1 MHFEYL
7 GILDSNHTTFDLG
20 NFNKHLGYVNIHI
33 ESGHIDLVTVSGNG
47 TSLYAPSFGY
57 YLSLPHK
64 KNDVEIFFFNDC
76 HYNYDCYTHCFFNK
90 LNFDQEDSCMVGCD
104 LFDFHRN
111 CHCLNY
117 DFYEVPFFGNH
128 FRLDDCHEGCYYE
141 VNHRY
146 YPDYILLP
154 NEIGLHR
161 DIMSSNE
168 CENGNL
174 TCYNEIINKCTNS
187 ESCASVSVDHMTS
200 YNSPRHER
208 TNESIFLLKNK
219 VWTTTSSTTGTE
231 TTTTETDTTY
241 THTSTTKTDTTNLYV
256 YNSN

>member
-1 MHFEYL
+1 M
-7 GILDSNHTTFDLG
+7 
-20 NFNKHLGYVNIHI
+20 K
-33 ESGHIDLVTVSGNG
+33 
-47 TSLYAPSFGY
+47 
-57 YLSLPHK
+57 
-64 KNDVEIFFFNDC
+64 C
-76 HYNYDCYTHCFFNK
+76 
-90 LNFDQEDSCMVGCD
+90 
-104 LFDFHRN
+104 LFLEN
-111 CHCLNY
+111 
-117 DFYEVPFFGNH
+117 

-174 TCYNEIINKCTNS
+174 TCYNEIINSCTS
-187 ESCASVSVDHMTS
+187 ETCASVSVDHMTS

-231 TTTTETDTTY
+231 TTTTETDTTH
-241 THTSTTKTDTTNLYV
+241 THTSTTKTDTTSTQTSTTHTST
-256 YNSN
+256 SNTDTSTTQTSTTTSTTQTTTIKH